1 MVYKKPNKQQVIH
14 NSRGRFDDV
23 AWGILQG
30 GLRAQQNMCE
40 IARSLNVHPGTLRY
54 QLKFTVPPSERR
66 AWRAPSVSP
75 AKKRQMKTRR
85 ALVESLAQKKTV
97 RDQKEKRKPFMRRTF
112 SSPAAIRRELAA
124 KHKIN
129 VSYTTIRRDLHSNG
143 RRCRKR
149 PKRVWL
155 YEDDPRRRVTFCNR
169 LLKNM
174 KVDEMKKLMSSDEKF
189 FDCNHHGDQFEWCL
203 EDEQPHHLATLQ
215 YPPKIHVW
223 GCIGVNFKRLVF
235 HPPRDKN
242 RYVKF
247 RPGRPSNDE
256 VRPDVDKSQKVG
268 STEYI
273 DRCLKP
279 LVREFKDRGA
289 WLLQDGAS
297 CHTAAVTGT
306 FIEKRGIQ
314 VLQGWPARSPDL
326 NPIETLWAMLSVKV
340 AARGPSGREELE
352 EFIQQEWD
360 ALPMATVNALVL
372 SFRERLRK
380 AVSARGA
387 VA

>member
-203 EDEQPHHLATLQ
+203 EDEHLITSPLSSTRRRFTFGAALESTSSGSSFTRRATRTDTSSSGLAD
-215 YPPKIHVW
+215 PATMKCALTWTSRRRSAARSTLTVVSSRLS
-223 GCIGVNFKRLVF
+223 GSSRTAVLGFCRTARLV
-235 HPPRDKN
+235 
-242 RYVKF
+242 
-247 RPGRPSNDE
+247 
-256 VRPDVDKSQKVG
+256 
-268 STEYI
+268 T
-273 DRCLKP
+273 LP
-279 LVREFKDRGA
+279 L
-289 WLLQDGAS
+289 
-297 CHTAAVTGT
+297 
-306 FIEKRGIQ
+306 
-314 VLQGWPARSPDL
+314 
-326 NPIETLWAMLSVKV
+326 
-340 AARGPSGREELE
+340 
-352 EFIQQEWD
+352 
-360 ALPMATVNALVL
+360 
-372 SFRERLRK
+372 
-380 AVSARGA
+380 
-387 VA
+387 